1 VNVFFE
7 ESGSFKAGSVLSR
20 QGDAFQVELPGGR
33 RAKVRAKDV
42 LIEFEK
48 PSAGDLIQQAD
59 AAAQEIDLDF
69 LWECAPDDEF
79 PFATLGADYFG
90 ASFGP
95 VERAALVLRMHSA
108 PVYFRRKGRGQYQR
122 APQEQLKMALAGLE
136 RKRQQGLVQAE
147 YEEELKAGRLPEALA
162 GKALALLTKPD
173 KNTIEYKAL
182 EAAAAARGISQ
193 ARLML
198 ECGGIPSA
206 RALHEARFLSEFFP
220 HGTGFAAVTVGA
232 LPEDLPEAEVEAFSI
247 DDVTTTE
254 IDDAF
259 SVEHLSD
266 GRVRIGVHIAAP
278 ALGITRGDEI
288 DAIART
294 RLSTVYM
301 PGDKITMLPDSV
313 VEAFTL
319 AEGGLRPALSL
330 YVIVNR
336 ETQEIVASETR
347 AERVFVKNNLRH
359 NTLDELVTEE
369 ALAAGSGEYPHKDD
383 IAVLWPFALALFEKR
398 QQARAGYGLRREVQR
413 NTDFNFYVDGEHIT
427 ITPRR
432 RGSPLDTIVA
442 ELAILANS
450 SWGAFL
456 HDHGVPGIYRSQR
469 AFGAP
474 TGPKRTRMQTTA
486 APHEG
491 LGVTQYAWSTSP
503 LRRYVDLVNQ
513 WQLLAC
519 VQHGVTAKLAAP
531 FKPKDADLFA
541 VVQGFDDT
549 YTAYADHQRR
559 MEYFWCLRWLK
570 QENKKQVVATVV
582 KDDLVRLEEI
592 PLLLHVPALGVH
604 ARGTR
609 LLMEVMSIDELT
621 VEASV
626 RMLHVLDAPTVT
638 SGTEAEEAEEADE
651 GEEEL
656 LDAADDSAASE
667 AEAEAE
673 AGTEASAEENG
684 NGGEGEDAS
693 AGQHVAEPGQ

>member
-1 VNVFFE
+1 
-7 ESGSFKAGSVLSR
+7 
-20 QGDAFQVELPGGR
+20 
-33 RAKVRAKDV
+33 
-42 LIEFEK
+42 
-48 PSAGDLIQQAD
+48 
-59 AAAQEIDLDF
+59 
-69 LWECAPDDEF
+69 
-79 PFATLGADYFG
+79 
-90 ASFGP
+90 
-95 VERAALVLRMHSA
+95 
-108 PVYFRRKGRGQYQR
+108 
-122 APQEQLKMALAGLE
+122 MALASLE
-136 RKRQQGLVQAE
+136 RKRQQALVQQG
-147 YEEELKAGRLPEALA
+147 YEEELKAGRLPD
-162 GKALALLTKPD
+162 GFQSKALGLLTKPD
-173 KNTIEYKAL
+173 KNAIEYKAL
-182 EAAAAARGISQ
+182 EAAAAARGISM

-220 HGTGFAAVTVGA
+220 HGTGFPPVTVGA
-232 LPEDLPEAEVEAFSI
+232 LPDDLPQADVEAFSI

-266 GRVRIGVHIAAP
+266 GRVRIGIHIAAP
-278 ALGITRGDEI
+278 ALGIERGDAV
-288 DAIART
+288 DAIARG

-313 VEAFTL
+313 VEKFTL

-330 YVIVNR
+330 YSIVNR
-336 ETQEIVASETR
+336 ETQEIVVSETR
-347 AERVFVKNNLRH
+347 AELVYVKNNLRH

-369 ALAAGSGEYPHKDD
+369 ALANGTGDYPHKED
-383 IAVLWPFALALFEKR
+383 IAVLWPFAQALFEKR
-398 QQARAGYGLRREVQR
+398 QLARAGFGLKREVQR
-413 NTDFNFYVDGEHIT
+413 NTDFNFYVEGEHVS

-450 SWGAFL
+450 TWGAFL

-491 LGVTQYAWSTSP
+491 LGVSQYAWSTSP

-513 WQLLAC
+513 WQLIAC

-559 MEYFWCLRWLK
+559 MEYFWCLRWLT
-570 QENKKQVVATVV
+570 QEGKKQVVASVV
-582 KDDLVRLEEI
+582 KGDLVRLEEV
-592 PLLLHVPALGVH
+592 PLLLHVPGLGVH

-609 LLMEVMSIDELT
+609 LMLEVMSVDELT

-626 RMLHVLDAPTVT
+626 RPLHVLDAPTVT
-638 SGTEAEEAEEADE
+638 SGAEE
-651 GEEEL
+651 EEETEEEII
-656 LDAADDSAASE
+656 DAADESAESE
-667 AEAEAE
+667 AEAQAE
-673 AGTEASAEENG
+673 ADTAAA
-684 NGGEGEDAS
+684 EGEQPADSNDSTQHATEQ
-693 AGQHVAEPGQ
+693 GQ

>member
-1 VNVFFE
+1 
-7 ESGSFKAGSVLSR
+7 
-20 QGDAFQVELPGGR
+20 
-33 RAKVRAKDV
+33 
-42 LIEFEK
+42 
-48 PSAGDLIQQAD
+48 
-59 AAAQEIDLDF
+59 
-69 LWECAPDDEF
+69 
-79 PFATLGADYFG
+79 
-90 ASFGP
+90 
-95 VERAALVLRMHSA
+95 
-108 PVYFRRKGRGQYQR
+108 
-122 APQEQLKMALAGLE
+122 
-136 RKRQQGLVQAE
+136 
-147 YEEELKAGRLPEALA
+147 
-162 GKALALLTKPD
+162 
-173 KNTIEYKAL
+173 
-182 EAAAAARGISQ
+182 
-193 ARLML
+193 
-198 ECGGIPSA
+198 
-206 RALHEARFLSEFFP
+206 
-220 HGTGFAAVTVGA
+220 
-232 LPEDLPEAEVEAFSI
+232 
-247 DDVTTTE
+247 
-254 IDDAF
+254 
-259 SVEHLSD
+259 
-266 GRVRIGVHIAAP
+266 
-278 ALGITRGDEI
+278 
-288 DAIART
+288 
-294 RLSTVYM
+294 
-301 PGDKITMLPDSV
+301 MLPDSV

-347 AERVFVKNNLRH
+347 AERVFVKSNLRH

-369 ALAAGSGEYPHKDD
+369 ALAAGSGEYPHKED

-413 NTDFNFYVDGEHIT
+413 NTDFNFYVDGEHVT

-456 HDHGVPGIYRSQR
+456 HDHGVPGIYRTQR

-491 LGVTQYAWSTSP
+491 LGVAQYAWSTSP

-549 YTAYADHQRR
+549 YSAYADHQRR

-609 LLMEVMSIDELT
+609 LLMEVMSTDELT

-638 SGTEAEEAEEADE
+638 SGAEAQEADEADE

-656 LDAADDSAASE
+656 VDAPDDSAESE
-667 AEAEAE
+667 AEAAAE
-673 AGTEASAEENG
+673 AS
-684 NGGEGEDAS
+684 GEGEGEADANS
-693 AGQHVAEPGQ
+693 AENGGAGTDNGEAAPADQHVAEPGQ